1 LISTFKEGMI
11 LIITETER
19 LELREFN
26 DEDISVL
33 HTIFSDAET
42 MKYYPSP
49 FNLEQTKNW
58 IEKNKQRYRED
69 GYGLWAVCLKESKEL
84 IGDCGL
90 VKQIVDGK
98 NEVEVGYHIHKKYW
112 SKGYATEA
120 AKGCVEY
127 GFAHLELEKLISIID
142 PKNGPS
148 IRVAEKNGFMK
159 EKESFIFN
167 KTHDIYS
174 LNKL

>member
-1 LISTFKEGMI
+1 MKIM
-11 LIITETER
+11 ETER
-19 LELREFN
+19 LVLRELN
-26 DEDISVL
+26 DDDISVL
-33 HTIFSDAET
+33 YSIFSDAET

-69 GYGLWAVCLKESKEL
+69 GYSLWAVCLKESNEL

-98 NEVEVGYHIHKKYW
+98 TEVEVGYHIHKKYW

-120 AKGCVEY
+120 AKGCMEY
-127 GFAHLELEKLISIID
+127 GLSHLGQEKLISIID

-167 KTHDIYS
+167 KIHHIYS
-174 LNKL
+174 IQLSEI

>member
-1 LISTFKEGMI
+1 MI
-11 LIITETER
+11 IIETER
-19 LELREFN
+19 LILREFN
-26 DEDISVL
+26 NNDVMILYS
-33 HTIFSDAET
+33 IFSDAET

-69 GYGLWAVCLKESKEL
+69 GYGLWAVCLKESQEI

-98 NEVEVGYHIHKKYW
+98 TEVEIGYHIHKNHW

-120 AKGCVEY
+120 AKSCMKY
-127 GFAHLELEKLISIID
+127 GFDRLGQDKLISIID

-148 IRVAEKNGFMK
+148 IRVAEKNGFIK

-167 KTHDIYS
+167 KIHDIYS
-174 LNKL
+174 VQVW